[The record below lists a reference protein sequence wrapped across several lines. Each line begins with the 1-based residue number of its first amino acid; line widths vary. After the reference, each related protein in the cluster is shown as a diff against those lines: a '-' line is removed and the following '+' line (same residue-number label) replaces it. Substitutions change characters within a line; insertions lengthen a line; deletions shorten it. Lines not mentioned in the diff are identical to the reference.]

1 MNTINVKVNFTR
13 GTCEVSGINL
23 ITGDYNS
30 TKMVFTFDREDGTKI
45 FEMKSPSEQLV
56 MVQEIENN
64 EIILYGEDENEN
76 IASIFSEDGYYIFEI
91 SLYENDSKLTSASG
105 KIKVKPEQVVIDGEV
120 VEAYLPVF
128 DQLLSEVSTAL
139 TETSN
144 LDIEVSKSGSVATI
158 TLTDKEGTTH
168 TTNINDGVSLEDM
181 EIDDGDLK
189 VTYGGDTENL
199 GQVVPNIQVGTT
211 TTLSPG
217 ASASVTNVGTELNPI
232 LNFAIPK
239 GEAGAIKIVIVA
251 ELPET
256 GVDDTIYLVPLENPT
271 ETGNN
276 YAEYVYINNAWEL
289 LGKIGVHV
297 DLTDYVKN
305 TDYATSSK
313 GGTIKTGYG
322 LAVNNS
328 GNPYAEL
335 RTYANYQSVNDNL
348 FIGKGTLENVI
359 TGKGLVSN
367 TDYANSST
375 AGVIKVV
382 DSNGFGI
389 SGSGALYT
397 AEKTYAQ
404 YSSSGGAM
412 AISKTTL
419 ENVLTEKI
427 GSIDS
432 VLDAINGEV
441 I

>member
-56 MVQEIENN
+56 MVQEIQNN

-76 IASIFSEDGYYIFEI
+76 VASIFSEDGYYIFEI

-139 TETSN
+139 AETSN

-168 TTNINDGVSLEDM
+168 TTNINDGTSLEDM

-239 GEAGAIKIVIVA
+239 GDAGAIKILIVA
-251 ELPET
+251 ELPQT
-256 GVDDTIYLVPLENPT
+256 GQDDTIYLVPIPIIEVASLPATGEPKTIYIVIGTGKRYIYESEQWLEVTND
-271 ETGNN
+271 NN
-276 YAEYVYINNAWEL
+276 YFEYVYINNKWEE
-289 LGKIGVHV
+289 LGEIGVQV

-305 TDYATSSK
+305 TDYATPSK
-313 GGTIKTGYG
+313 AGVIKSGYNG
-322 LAVNNS
+322 LQVDSTN
-328 GNPYAEL
+328 GK
-335 RTYANYQSVNDNL
+335 TYCDTYTFANYGNVENQR
-348 FIGKGTLENVI
+348 FISKGTLENVLTNRI
-359 TGKGLVSN
+359 GNIQTLLDN
-367 TDYANSST
+367 LDT
-375 AGVIKVV
+375 
-382 DSNGFGI
+382 
-389 SGSGALYT
+389 GSG
-397 AEKTYAQ
+397 
-404 YSSSGGAM
+404 
-412 AISKTTL
+412 
-419 ENVLTEKI
+419 V
-427 GSIDS
+427 
-432 VLDAINGEV
+432 
-441 I
+441 

>member
-1 MNTINVKVNFTR
+1 
-13 GTCEVSGINL
+13 
-23 ITGDYNS
+23 
-30 TKMVFTFDREDGTKI
+30 MVFTFDREDGTKI

-397 AEKTYAQ
+397 DEKTYDQ
-404 YSSSGGAM
+404 Y
-412 AISKTTL
+412 
-419 ENVLTEKI
+419 
-427 GSIDS
+427 
-432 VLDAINGEV
+432 
-441 I
+441 